1 MHLLHEYES
10 TRSVVVCVGV
20 ESGAIMRVSG
30 AGNAGRRKGPR
41 GDLLAQVTT
50 IMNYHYPVH
59 AHDGH
64 SNGCTVATCDAGVC
78 EG

>member
-1 MHLLHEYES
+1 
-10 TRSVVVCVGV
+10 
-20 ESGAIMRVSG
+20 MRVSG

-50 IMNYHYPVH
+50 VMNYHYPVH
-59 AHDGH
+59 THDGH
-64 SNGCTVATCDAGVC
+64 TNGCTVATCDAGVC

>member
-1 MHLLHEYES
+1 
-10 TRSVVVCVGV
+10 
-20 ESGAIMRVSG
+20 MRVSG

-59 AHDGH
+59 VNTHAHDRH
-64 SNGCTVATCDAGVC
+64 ANRRAVATCDTGVC